1 MFTILATLLP
11 VSAPQGVSR
20 PSSPA
25 DEIPSE
31 WESGANGG
39 GSICVVA
46 ATITVPDEEVPSEW
60 ESGTKGGGSICIVA

>member
-11 VSAPQGVSR
+11 ASAPQGVSR

-25 DEIPSE
+25 DEVPSD
-31 WESGANGG
+31 WESGAKGG

-46 ATITVPDEEVPSEW
+46 ATITVPDDAPVDW
-60 ESGTKGGGSICIVA
+60 ESNGTRGTMCIVA